1 MKTRYSGKSF
11 KDSSTMKK
19 SKLSLLEKRK
29 IKREKKKKRQIYKM
43 IDEHGEEEDEKTKR
57 DLEILKEYHKKETKS
72 VKKIFITLF
81 LLGALIYIV
90 KFLIGFFK

>member
-1 MKTRYSGKSF
+1 MSQRYSGKSR

-43 IDEHGEEEDEKTKR
+43 EEEDKKAER
-57 DLEILKEYHKKETKS
+57 DLEILKNYQKKEGKS
-72 VKKIFITLF
+72 IKKIFITLF
-81 LLGALIYIV
+81 LLAALFYIV
-90 KFLIGFFK
+90 NFLWGFFK

>member
-1 MKTRYSGKSF
+1 MSQRYSGKSR

-19 SKLSLLEKRK
+19 PKLSLLEKRK

-43 IDEHGEEEDEKTKR
+43 IDEHGEEQDERTKR
-57 DLEILKEYHKKETKS
+57 DLEILKKYHKKEIKS

-81 LLGALIYIV
+81 LIFASVYIV
-90 KFLIGFFK
+90 KLLMGFF

>member
-1 MKTRYSGKSF
+1 MSQRYSGKSR

-19 SKLSLLEKRK
+19 AKLSILEKRK

-57 DLEILKEYHKKETKS
+57 NLGILKEYHKKETKS

-81 LLGALIYIV
+81 LIFALVYIV
-90 KFLIGFFK
+90 KFLMGYFS

>member
-19 SKLSLLEKRK
+19 AKLSILEKRK

-57 DLEILKEYHKKETKS
+57 DLEILKKYHKKETKS
-72 VKKIFITLF
+72 VKNIFITLF
-81 LLGALIYIV
+81 LIFALVYIV
-90 KFLIGFFK
+90 KLLMGFF

>member
-1 MKTRYSGKSF
+1 MSQRYSGKSR

-43 IDEHGEEEDEKTKR
+43 EDEDKKAEC
-57 DLEILKEYHKKETKS
+57 DLEILKNYKKKEAKS
-72 VKKIFITLF
+72 IKKIFITLF
-81 LLGALIYIV
+81 LLAALFYIV
-90 KFLIGFFK
+90 NFLWGFFK

>member
-19 SKLSLLEKRK
+19 SKLSFSEKRK

-43 IDEHGEEEDEKTKR
+43 IDEHGEEQDEKTKR
-57 DLEILKEYHKKETKS
+57 DLEILKKYHKKETKS

-81 LLGALIYIV
+81 LIFALVYIV
-90 KFLIGFFK
+90 KLLIGFFK